1 MSKLDTLIDNKI
13 AQNIFLWIFLYIIFV
28 GAVQAD
34 NRFITAFFIVLLLA
48 PPIYINNL
56 IILPFFKT
64 NKSLFFSFFVIN
76 LLLFTA
82 LFVYILNLS
91 LDAEFKISLF
101 INFLGIMLLAL
112 VFGAA
117 VKIARDS
124 FARRQH
130 EKEAE
135 LKLLKSQLNPHFLF
149 NTLNNLYGLSVL
161 KSDKLPNL
169 MLKLSDLLRYS
180 LYDTKEMFVP
190 LEKEVQY
197 LENYMSLEKIRL
209 EDKTEISFN
218 KTGNIS
224 SQKIAP
230 MLLIV
235 FVENAFKHLGI
246 SKNNE
251 SNVLVY
257 LIIEDKKLI
266 FKCINSIDETKVQEQ
281 NLEKGK
287 SGIGLQ
293 NAKKRLHLLYPNMHE
308 LTIKKENENHVVQ
321 LTLNFQ

>member
-13 AQNIFLWIFLYIIFV
+13 AQNVFIWVFLYIIFL

-48 PPIYINNL
+48 PPIYINNQ
-56 IILPFFKT
+56 IVLPYLKT
-64 NKSLFFSFFVIN
+64 NKFLFFSLFVVN

-82 LFVYILNLS
+82 LSVFILNLS
-91 LDAEFKISLF
+91 LEGEFKISMF

-112 VFGAA
+112 IFGAA
-117 VKIARDS
+117 IKMARDS
-124 FARRQH
+124 FARRQQ

-180 LYDTKEMFVP
+180 LYDTKEMYVP

-197 LENYMSLEKIRL
+197 LENYVSLEKIRL
-209 EDKTEISFN
+209 EDQTEISFN
-218 KTGNIS
+218 KKGDFS
-224 SQKIAP
+224 SKKIAP

-246 SKNNE
+246 LKNRK
-251 SNVLVY
+251 SNVLVD
-257 LIIEDKKLI
+257 LIIEDEKLT

-293 NAKKRLHLLYPNMHE
+293 NAKKRLHLLYPNKHE
-308 LTIKKENENHVVQ
+308 LSIKKENKNHIVQ
-321 LTLNFQ
+321 LILNF

>member
-13 AQNIFLWIFLYIIFV
+13 VQNIFLWIFLYIIFL

-64 NKSLFFSFFVIN
+64 NKFLFFSLFVVN

-82 LFVYILNLS
+82 LSVYFLNLS
-91 LDAEFKISLF
+91 LEAEFKISMF
-101 INFLGIMLLAL
+101 INFLGIMLLSL
-112 VFGAA
+112 VFGMAI
-117 VKIARDS
+117 KIARDS
-124 FARRQH
+124 FIRRQQ

-161 KSDKLPNL
+161 KSDKLPSL

-180 LYDTKEMFVP
+180 LYDTKEMYVP
-190 LEKEVQY
+190 LEKEIQY

-209 EDKTEISFN
+209 EDQTEISFH
-218 KTGNIS
+218 KTGDLS

-246 SKNNE
+246 LKNKK
-251 SNVLVY
+251 SNVLVD
-257 LIIEDKKLI
+257 LIIEDEKLT
-266 FKCINSIDETKVQEQ
+266 FKCINSIDKTKVQEE
-281 NLEKGK
+281 NLERGK

-308 LTIKKENENHVVQ
+308 LSIKKENENHIVQ
-321 LTLNFQ
+321 LILNF

>member
-13 AQNIFLWIFLYIIFV
+13 AQNIFIWVFLYIIFL

-34 NRFITAFFIVLLLA
+34 DRFVTAFFIVLLLA

-64 NKSLFFSFFVIN
+64 NKFLFFSLFVVN

-82 LFVYILNLS
+82 LSVYILNLS
-91 LDAEFKISLF
+91 LEEEFKISMF

-117 VKIARDS
+117 IKMARDS
-124 FARRQH
+124 FARRQQ

-180 LYDTKEMFVP
+180 LYDTKEMYVP
-190 LEKEVQY
+190 LEKEIQY

-235 FVENAFKHLGI
+235 FVENAFKHLGV
-246 SKNNE
+246 SKNKK
-251 SNVLVY
+251 SNVLVD
-257 LIIEDKKLI
+257 LIIEDEKLT
-266 FKCINSIDETKVQEQ
+266 FKCFNSIDKSKVQKQ
-281 NLEKGK
+281 NLEQGK

-293 NAKKRLHLLYPNMHE
+293 NAKKRLHLLYPNKHQ
-308 LTIKKENENHVVQ
+308 LSIANENENYVVQ
-321 LTLNFQ
+321 LTLTF

>member
-13 AQNIFLWIFLYIIFV
+13 AQNIFIWVFLYIIFL

-34 NRFITAFFIVLLLA
+34 NRYMTAFIIVLLLA

-64 NKSLFFSFFVIN
+64 NKFLFFSLFVVN
-76 LLLFTA
+76 LSLFTT

-91 LDAEFKISLF
+91 LEAEFKISMF
-101 INFLGIMLLAL
+101 INFSGIMILAL

-117 VKIARDS
+117 IKMARDS
-124 FARRQH
+124 FARRQQ

-149 NTLNNLYGLSVL
+149 NTLNNLYGLSVV
-161 KSDKLPNL
+161 KSDKLPSL

-180 LYDTKEMFVP
+180 LYDTKEMYVP
-190 LEKEVQY
+190 LEKEIQY
-197 LENYMSLEKIRL
+197 LKNYMSLEKIRL

-218 KTGNIS
+218 KTGNTS
-224 SQKIAP
+224 SLKIAP

-246 SKNNE
+246 SKNNKN
-251 SNVLVY
+251 NVLVN
-257 LIIEDKKLI
+257 LITEDEKLT
-266 FKCINSIDETKVQEQ
+266 FKCTNTIDETKAQEQ

-308 LTIKKENENHVVQ
+308 LTIKKENENHIVQ
-321 LTLNFQ
+321 LILNF